1 MIRALRCRDVPV
13 PEAVVDPERV
23 RSYLEDASGRPPGDS
38 AGVVRPSSEA
48 EAAAFL
54 RSGLSEDTPILFQAG
69 RSSLTGGAVPQGEV
83 VLSVERLDRIGALQ
97 RESGGARIEVDAGVR
112 LDRLQEHLAREGYYY
127 PPVPTYA
134 QAMIG
139 GTVATN
145 AGGAATFK
153 YGATR
158 RWVRGLRVV
167 LFNGDVLALDRGRFL
182 AGRGDCFEI
191 GLSDGR
197 VLRVPVPQHRL
208 PALPKISAGYFSADP
223 LDLVDLFVGSEGT
236 LGLVTSV
243 TLDLVPLP
251 PAVLTGFV
259 GVDDPAAALALAG
272 ALRTAARTG
281 RDSGDPG
288 CPDIRS
294 IEWFDGNSL
303 GLLRD
308 AGVDRRLRVGISQS
322 ASAALFFEMEL
333 ADRVSDAEVQ
343 DLLEG
348 FLARRGDLPDV
359 APVRLFDILDRHRG
373 LEGLEL
379 GFPEEDRRRNALFE
393 LRHAVPV
400 QVSERIAEIGR
411 KEPGVA
417 KVGGDLIVP
426 FERLGEMIDL
436 YVEGFS
442 RRGLEY
448 AIWGHL
454 GDGNLH
460 PNAIPRCTTEMG
472 PAREA
477 MIEFAGE
484 AIRRGGCPLSEHG
497 VGRNDLKQELLR
509 RFVGDDGI
517 GRMRAI
523 KAALDP
529 TGRLAPGVLFPS
541 ISD

>member
-1 MIRALRCRDVPV
+1 MIRALRRREVPV
-13 PEAVVDPERV
+13 PGVVVDSERV
-23 RSYLEDASGRPPGDS
+23 RSYLEDASGRPAGNT
-38 AGVVRPSSEA
+38 AGVVRPSDEA

-54 RSGLSEDTPILFQAG
+54 RSGLSEATPVLFQAG
-69 RSSLTGGAVPQGEV
+69 RSSLTGGAIPHGEV
-83 VLSVERLDRIGALQ
+83 VLSVEGLDRIGPL
-97 RESGGARIEVDAGVR
+97 RPETGGARIEVDAGVR
-112 LDRLQEHLAREGYYY
+112 LDRLQSHLARHGYYY

-158 RWVRGLRVV
+158 RWIRGLRVV
-167 LFNGDVLALDRGRFL
+167 LFNGDVLALERGRFV
-182 AGRGDCFEI
+182 AGPGESFEI

-197 VLRVPVPQHRL
+197 VLRVPVPLHRL

-236 LGLVTSV
+236 LGLIASV
-243 TLDLVPLP
+243 TLDLVALP

-259 GVDDPAAALALAG
+259 GVDEPAAALALAG
-272 ALRTAARTG
+272 AMRAAVGKAREG
-281 RDSGDPG
+281 GDPAG
-288 CPDIRS
+288 PDVRS
-294 IEWFDGNSL
+294 IEWFDRKSL
-303 GLLRD
+303 GLLKD
-308 AGVDRRLRVGISQS
+308 AGVDRRLRVGIPQS
-322 ASAALFFEMEL
+322 TGAALLFELEL
-333 ADRVSDAEVQ
+333 ADRTSDAEVQ
-343 DLLEG
+343 DLLAG

-359 APVRLFDILDRHRG
+359 APIRLFEILDRFGG

-379 GFPEEDRRRNALFE
+379 GFPEEDRRRRALFE

-411 KEPGVA
+411 DEPGVA

-442 RRGLEY
+442 RRGLNY

-460 PNAIPRCTTEMG
+460 PNAIPRCAAEMR

-477 MIEFAGE
+477 MIEFAEE

-497 VGRNDLKQELLR
+497 VGRNGLKQELLR
-509 RFVGDDGI
+509 LFVGDAAI
-517 GRMRAI
+517 TRMRAI

-529 TGRLAPGVLFPS
+529 TGRLAPGVLFPA
-541 ISD
+541 ISG

>member
-23 RSYLEDASGRPPGDS
+23 RSYLEDASGRPAGNS
-38 AGVVRPSSEA
+38 TGVVRPSSEA

-54 RSGLSEDTPILFQAG
+54 RNSLSESTPVLFQAG
-69 RSSLTGGAVPQGEV
+69 RSSLTGGAIPRGEL
-83 VLSVERLDRIGALQ
+83 VLSVERLDRIGPLRTEA
-97 RESGGARIEVDAGVR
+97 GGARIEVDAGVR
-112 LDRLQEHLAREGYYY
+112 LDRLQSHLARRGYYY

-158 RWVRGLRVV
+158 RWIRGLRVV
-167 LFNGDVLALDRGRFL
+167 LFNGDVLVLDRGRFL
-182 AGRGDCFEI
+182 AGPGESFEI
-191 GLSDGR
+191 GLSDGG
-197 VLRVPVPQHRL
+197 VLRVPAPQHRL
-208 PALPKISAGYFSADP
+208 PALPKISAGYFAADP

-236 LGLVTSV
+236 LGLIVSV

-259 GVDDPAAALALAG
+259 HVDDPAAALDLAG
-272 ALRTAARTG
+272 AMRAAAEQAREE
-281 RDSGDPG
+281 RDPAG
-288 CPDIRS
+288 PDVRS
-294 IEWFDGNSL
+294 IEWFDGKSL
-303 GLLRD
+303 GLLKD
-308 AGVDRRLRVGISQS
+308 AGIDRRLRVEIPQS
-322 ASAALFFEMEL
+322 AGAAVFFELEL
-333 ADRVSDAEVQ
+333 ADRTSDAEVQ
-343 DLLEG
+343 ELIEG
-348 FLARRGDLPDV
+348 FFARRGDLPDV
-359 APVRLFDILDRHRG
+359 ASIRLFDILDRHGG

-379 GFPEEDRRRNALFE
+379 GFPEDDRRRRAMFE

-400 QVSERIAEIGR
+400 RVSERIAEIR
-411 KEPGVA
+411 RSEPGVA

-436 YVEGFS
+436 YAEGFS
-442 RRGLEY
+442 RRGLDY

-460 PNAIPRCTTEMG
+460 PNAIPRCAAEMR

-477 MIEFAGE
+477 MIEFAEE

-497 VGRNDLKQELLR
+497 VGRNGLKQELLR
-509 RFVGDDGI
+509 LFVGDAAI
-517 GRMRAI
+517 ARMRAV

-529 TGRLAPGVLFPS
+529 TGRLAPGVLFPA